1 MEKKNELAK
10 EERTIFIVLA
20 IIVLI
25 AIGVLVIWY
34 FTKDKNL
41 EDKDT
46 DTKNKTV
53 DTTKKEEDDNSSNST
68 YTFVPKDNEPEDVVV
83 ISDDVNQQEEVEI
96 VDVAQVAK
104 EEEQTVIKSQTYNYN
119 TPYYLANEN
128 IDFSNIETKDETGEI
143 VNVVE
148 GTIIGV
154 KGYKLEN
161 LAEEI
166 VDVTGKYEITGNNS
180 VTFFAEGTYGVL
192 VMDSDMKVHEVYI
205 IVYNDND
212 FNLLVNT
219 IIDSIELKP
228 IQSYDADK
236 YNAFTKALADFK
248 NIDVNDINTRK
259 SAYVSLMTLYSEL
272 LDTYNSNV
280 EYGTGKNP
288 NAEVKD
294 PEVTYGTGGE
304 KEDKTEEEPKI
315 EYGTGKNPNVQTLE
329 EPKVEYGTGKRQQEN
344 EEEPTIIYG
353 TGVQQ
358 I

>member
-53 DTTKKEEDDNSSNST
+53 DTTKKEEDDNSSDST
-68 YTFVPKDNEPEDVVV
+68 YTFVPKDNETEEVVV
-83 ISDDVNQQEEVEI
+83 ISDDVNQQEEVEV
-96 VDVAQVAK
+96 VDVALVAK
-104 EEEQTVIKSQTYNYN
+104 EEEVIKTQTYSYN
-119 TPYYLANEN
+119 TPYYLANES

-143 VNVVE
+143 VNILE

-154 KGYKLEN
+154 NGYKADS
-161 LAEEI
+161 LADEI
-166 VDVTGKYEITGNNS
+166 VDVTGKYEITGQNS
-180 VTFFAEGTYGVL
+180 VTFYAEGAYGVL
-192 VMDSDMKVHEVYI
+192 VMDSDKKVHEIYVVI
-205 IVYNDND
+205 YNDND
-212 FNLLVNT
+212 FNLLVDT

-248 NIDVNDINTRK
+248 NIDVNDVNTRK
-259 SAYVSLMTLYSEL
+259 SAYVSLIALYSEL
-272 LDTYNSNV
+272 LDTYKDNV

-288 NAEVKD
+288 NTEVKD
-294 PEVTYGTGGE
+294 PEVTYGTGGA
-304 KEDKTEEEPKI
+304 KEETEEEPKI

-329 EPKVEYGTGKRQQEN
+329 EPKVEYGTGKKQQEK